1 MLETFLLIC
10 ATVGGTILVLRTALA
25 LLGLGLGE
33 VAHLG
38 DLGDH
43 GDVPDVGHPPD
54 GSVGDHHDGQWHIG
68 KILSIQAVL
77 SFVTFFGIGGLSAL
91 ERGASQG
98 VSAVVAFAVGASAM
112 LMMGW
117 LLSLLRKLQSDGS
130 VRLGDAVGARGR
142 IYLRVPGQ
150 GDGVGK
156 VTLVLQGRTVEL
168 EARTPGP
175 ELRTGEEV
183 VVSRV
188 LDDRT
193 VEVVAPSHQLVK
205 PVPLV

>member
-10 ATVGGTILVLRTALA
+10 ATVGGTILVLRTVLIF
-25 LLGLGLGE
+25 LGLGLGE
-33 VAHLG
+33 TAHFG
-38 DLGDH
+38 DLSGH

-54 GSVGDHHDGQWHIG
+54 GAVGDHHDGQWDIG
-68 KILSIQAVL
+68 KVLSIQAML
-77 SFVTFFGIGGLSAL
+77 TFMTFFGVGGLSAL
-91 ERGASQG
+91 ERGAPSG
-98 VSAVVAFAVGASAM
+98 VAAVVAFAVGASAM
-112 LMMGW
+112 LMLGW

-130 VRLGDAVGARGR
+130 VRLSDAEGARGR
-142 IYLRVPGQ
+142 IYLRVPAR

-205 PVPLV
+205 PVPLL